1 MSPRRKRWTR
11 CAGVILDVPVLE
23 YLEVVA
29 EKENRDRSYCIN
41 DIVRQHAAR
50 NGSPLPPATLPPA
63 EIMATM
69 KKDT

>member
-50 NGSPLPPATLPPA
+50 NGCPLPPATLPSA
-63 EIMATM
+63 ELPLPL
-69 KKDT
+69 KKEI